1 MTEEIERRRVE
12 LRHGPGRI
20 VTGVAMRY
28 GTVARL
34 PWGEERI
41 EAGAFA
47 PLGDVVLNSFHD
59 RTTPLARTDG
69 AGLTLDDTAE
79 RLAISAE
86 LPPTQAADDVL
97 ALVRAGIMR
106 GLSIEFRA
114 VAERIEGGVRVIER
128 AVLSGI
134 GVVDTPAYPDSEVE
148 ARRRRGGRRTWV
160 RGGIKFGVEAHC
172 ECIAGD
178 CNRVLF
184 RPRAL
189 GPAEGGD
196 VLAITGRASEAVGST
211 RGGTLRLR
219 DTDDALEW
227 ELDRAGRET
236 AAGKTLRDLTA
247 ARVPVYGRPLIDDD
261 ASTFTEAGAVR
272 TYERAI
278 MRALL
283 LKPIA
288 GDPGLRDGW
297 DPIAIDGEPGKRRRR
312 RLWL

>member
-1 MTEEIERRRVE
+1 MKPTDAEFRRAE
-12 LRHGPGRI
+12 LRQGPGRS
-20 VTGVAMRY
+20 VTGVAVRY
-28 GTVARL
+28 GDLAQL

-59 RTTPLARTDG
+59 RTTPLARTGG

-114 VAERIEGGVRVIER
+114 VAERMEGAVRVIER

-134 GVVDTPAYPDSEVE
+134 GVVDTPAYPASEVE
-148 ARRRRGGRRTWV
+148 ARRRGERRSWV
-160 RGGIKFGVEAHC
+160 RGGIRYGVESFC
-172 ECIAGD
+172 ECLGGD
-178 CNRVLF
+178 CSRVLF
-184 RPRAL
+184 RPKAL
-189 GPAEGGD
+189 GPADGGD
-196 VLAITGRASEAVGST
+196 VLALTGRASEAVGST

-219 DTDDALEW
+219 NTDEALEW
-227 ELDRAGRET
+227 ELDRAGRDT
-236 AAGKTLRDLTA
+236 AAGQTLRDLSA
-247 ARVPVYGRPLIDDD
+247 AKVPVYGRPLIDDD

-272 TYERAI
+272 TYSKAI
-278 MRALL
+278 VRALL

-288 GDPGLRDGW
+288 GDKARRDGW
-297 DPIAIDGEPGKRRRR
+297 DPITIDGETVKRRARV
-312 RLWL
+312 WL

>member
-1 MTEEIERRRVE
+1 MATEHRRVE
-12 LRHGPGRI
+12 LRQGPGRT
-20 VTGVAMRY
+20 VGGVAVRY
-28 GTVARL
+28 GDLAQL

-47 PLGDVVLNSFHD
+47 PIDDVILNAHHD
-59 RTTPLARTDG
+59 RDTPLARTG
-69 AGLTLDDTAE
+69 AGLTLDDTGE
-79 RLAISAE
+79 RLAFSAT
-86 LPPTQAADDVL
+86 LPATRAADDVL
-97 ALVRAGIMR
+97 ELVRTGIMR
-106 GLSIEFRA
+106 GASVEMR
-114 VAERIEGGVRVIER
+114 VTGERFEGGVRVIQR
-128 AVLSGI
+128 ARLSGI
-134 GVVDTPAYPDSEVE
+134 GVVDTPAYPESEVE

-160 RGGIKFGVEAHC
+160 RGGIKFGIESHC
-172 ECIAGD
+172 TCIAGD

-219 DTDDALEW
+219 NTDDALEW
-227 ELDRAGRET
+227 ELDRAGRDT
-236 AAGKTLRDLTA
+236 AAGQTLRDLTA

-312 RLWL
+312 RVWL